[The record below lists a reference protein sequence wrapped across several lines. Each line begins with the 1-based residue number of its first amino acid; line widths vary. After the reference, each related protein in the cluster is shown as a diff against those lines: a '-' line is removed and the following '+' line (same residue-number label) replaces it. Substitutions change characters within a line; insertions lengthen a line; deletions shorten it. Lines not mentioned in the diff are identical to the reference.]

1 MPIYEYE
8 CESCKHRVEVMQKVN
23 DPPLKKC
30 DRCGKKLYRVIS
42 ASGLMFKGSGWYVTD
57 YSQKMKSTEGKK
69 PEEGKKKEPVTV
81 TPKSD
86 SSSKSEGSAKP
97 DSLSKSEAA
106 SKTESSSKSD
116 SPTKSDRPSKK
127 ESSSKS

>member
-8 CESCKHRVEVMQKVN
+8 CESCHERIERMQKIN

-30 DRCGKKLYRVIS
+30 ERCGKKLNRVIS

-69 PEEGKKKEPVTV
+69 PDEGKKKEPVTA

-86 SSSKSEGSAKP
+86 SSSKAENTSKL
-97 DSLSKSEAA
+97 DSSSKA
-106 SKTESSSKSD
+106 ESSSKSENP
-116 SPTKSDRPSKK
+116 SKSGSSSKSDPPPKK

>member
-8 CESCKHRVEVMQKVN
+8 CESCKHRVEVMQKIN

-30 DRCGKKLYRVIS
+30 ERCGKKLSRVIS

-57 YSQKMKSTEGKK
+57 YSQKMKSSEGKK
-69 PEEGKKKEPVTV
+69 PEAEKKKEPVTA

-86 SSSKSEGSAKP
+86 SSSKA
-97 DSLSKSEAA
+97 
-106 SKTESSSKSD
+106 ESSSKSE
-116 SPTKSDRPSKK
+116 SPSKSDSSPKSDNSSKK

>member
-1 MPIYEYE
+1 LPIYEYE
-8 CESCKHRVEVMQKVN
+8 CESCKHRVEVMQKIN

-30 DRCGKKLYRVIS
+30 ERCSGKLTRIIS

-69 PEEGKKKEPVTV
+69 PETGKSKEPAGTA
-81 TPKSD
+81 PKSD
-86 SSSKSEGSAKP
+86 SSSKPESA
-97 DSLSKSEAA
+97 SKSDSP
-106 SKTESSSKSD
+106 SKAESSSKSESPSRSD
-116 SPTKSDRPSKK
+116 SPSKSDRPSKK